1 MNCQPN
7 CDTVQII
14 EPNDDLL
21 VDVAGGNSDLDERG
35 ELPLTAGQLS
45 ADVVFKVQKLNAA
58 YQFEY
63 LYVDAIGNPKPGG
76 IKVIPIARGTAGFT
90 VAFAGT
96 PIAPGYILHW
106 RVVIRRTS
114 TLIQIDAPE
123 HLYLQMPRSNTMT
136 INFVNPR
143 SGVNYGF
150 TELRVEN
157 LSDLSSDA
165 ALVHVQVSQKRID
178 GFTVAVN
185 PRPPNDN
192 YFLTVRTP

>member
-76 IKVIPIARGTAGFT
+76 IKVIPNARGTAVLRG
-90 VAFAGT
+90 VRRYANRG
-96 PIAPGYILHW
+96 GYILHW

-114 TLIQIDAPE
+114 TLIR
-123 HLYLQMPRSNTMT
+123 LTLRSTST
-136 INFVNPR
+136 CKCHAQTQWR
-143 SGVNYGF
+143 
-150 TELRVEN
+150 
-157 LSDLSSDA
+157 
-165 ALVHVQVSQKRID
+165 
-178 GFTVAVN
+178 
-185 PRPPNDN
+185 
-192 YFLTVRTP
+192 LTS

>member
-1 MNCQPN
+1 M
-7 CDTVQII
+7 
-14 EPNDDLL
+14 
-21 VDVAGGNSDLDERG
+21 A
-35 ELPLTAGQLS
+35 
-45 ADVVFKVQKLNAA
+45 
-58 YQFEY
+58 
-63 LYVDAIGNPKPGG
+63 
-76 IKVIPIARGTAGFT
+76 
-90 VAFAGT
+90 
-96 PIAPGYILHW
+96 
-106 RVVIRRTS
+106 
-114 TLIQIDAPE
+114 
-123 HLYLQMPRSNTMT
+123 